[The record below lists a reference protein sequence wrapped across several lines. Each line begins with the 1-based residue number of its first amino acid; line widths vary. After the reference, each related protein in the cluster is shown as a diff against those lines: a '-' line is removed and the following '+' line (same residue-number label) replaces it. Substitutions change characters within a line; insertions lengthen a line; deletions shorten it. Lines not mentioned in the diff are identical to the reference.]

1 MAVGALLSWAAVT
14 GPGEAALVA
23 VGIAAAHGKV
33 DLTSMIVVAWAGAMA
48 GGLLGWLVG
57 LRLGRRLVAAPGPLR
72 HLRLRVLHHGDRLYE
87 RYGPLAVYF
96 APAWA
101 AGING
106 MRARRFLPANA
117 VSALIWA
124 LAWGVGSYAAG
135 PSIAD
140 LLSDIGL
147 AGILAL
153 VAIVL
158 TTIAVRV
165 LRARQPGRAR
175 GRPPGTPPS
184 APPAA

>member
-1 MAVGALLSWAAVT
+1 VAVGALLSWAAVS

-33 DLTSMIVVAWAGAMA
+33 DLASMVFVAWAGAMV
-48 GGLLGWLVG
+48 GGAVGWLVG
-57 LRLGRRLVAAPGPLR
+57 LRFGRRLVTAPGPFR
-72 HLRLRVLHHGDRLYE
+72 RARLRVLRHGDRLYE

-101 AGING
+101 AGLNG
-106 MRARRFLPANA
+106 MQARRFLPANA

-124 LAWGVGSYAAG
+124 LAWGIGSYAAG

-147 AGILAL
+147 AGILILLA
-153 VAIVL
+153 VVL
-158 TTIAVRV
+158 ATIAVRV
-165 LRARQPGRAR
+165 LRTRREAR
-175 GRPPGTPPS
+175 
-184 APPAA
+184 